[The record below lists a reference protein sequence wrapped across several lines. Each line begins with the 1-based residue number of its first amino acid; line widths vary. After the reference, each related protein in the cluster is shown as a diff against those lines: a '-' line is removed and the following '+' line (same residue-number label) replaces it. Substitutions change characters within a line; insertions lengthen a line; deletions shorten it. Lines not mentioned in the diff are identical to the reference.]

1 MVSVSTIV
9 GMLQEPILGKHLAQK
24 TLDKRKLS
32 LLDFCY
38 DEKNIGNNWTD
49 ESGLR
54 MFIVMKSMAKVS
66 GEASA

>member
-1 MVSVSTIV
+1 MVSVSTTV

-38 DEKNIGNNWTD
+38 DKKILEIT
-49 ESGLR
+49 GL
-54 MFIVMKSMAKVS
+54 MSQDC
-66 GEASA
+66 ECLLL